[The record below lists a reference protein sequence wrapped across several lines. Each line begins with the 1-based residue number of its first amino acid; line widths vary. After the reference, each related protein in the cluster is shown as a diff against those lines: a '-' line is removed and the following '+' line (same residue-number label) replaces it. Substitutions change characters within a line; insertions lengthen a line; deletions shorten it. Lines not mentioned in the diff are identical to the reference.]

1 MGKKPFAGV
10 FPYLVSPVD
19 AEGKVKDAV
28 LADLVDHLIRKG
40 VHGLTPLGSTGEF
53 AYLTWPQRQRIVE
66 VVVEAAK
73 GKVPVVAGVA
83 HTSIAEA
90 VRQAR
95 EMEKIGADGILA
107 IMDTYFPVP
116 LDGVVAY
123 FRGIAEAVSCP
134 VVLYTN
140 PSFSATN
147 LSPEMIETLAETP
160 NISYLKDA
168 SANTGN
174 LLSLMNRLAG
184 KIQIFSASAHIP
196 LAVMMFG
203 GVGWM
208 AGPSCVVPAQSVR
221 LYELARDRRWDEA
234 IEAQKDLW
242 QINRIFQKY
251 SLAPCIKACLEL
263 QGFAVGAPIPPLQ
276 PLKGQSIKEIEVVLK
291 SLGAL

>member
-10 FPYLVSPVD
+10 FPYLVSPVN

-53 AYLTWPQRQRIVE
+53 AYLTWPQRQRIVQ

-73 GKVPVVAGVA
+73 GRVPVVAGVA

-95 EMEKIGADGILA
+95 EMENIGADGILA

-116 LDGVVAY
+116 PDGVVAY

-174 LLSLMNRLAG
+174 LLSLINRLAG

-276 PLKGQSIKEIEVVLK
+276 PLKGQSIKEIEDVLK